1 MDVKIEFLRSN
12 TPGRYRQSQ
21 SATNSDSADYDGSAT
36 VVRVDNTSGEAIHTT
51 EMDVLRTLCVL
62 NTGEVAFE
70 VEFPTVS
77 YSTNTI
83 TLNPNQFCLVPNPEH
98 SASKV
103 IKLYAISA
111 GDEGEATF
119 WISGD

>member
-1 MDVKIEFLRSN
+1 MDVKIDILRAS
-12 TPGRYRQSQ
+12 TPGRYSQSQ
-21 SATNSDSADYDGSAT
+21 SATNSDSADYEGSAT

-51 EMDVLRTLCVL
+51 EMDTMKALCVL
-62 NTGEVAFE
+62 NTGDVAFE

-77 YSTNTI
+77 YATNTI

-98 SASKV
+98 MASKV
-103 IKLYAISA
+103 IKLYAITA